1 MRFQEQIIVD
11 FNDNVITENIN
22 CDGALAPS
30 GRSRDDALASSGQ
43 SLDLKFCSKCKMAK
57 DIEQFRSICN
67 KNKEFNK
74 LCRRCLN
81 IVEKYKINYSL
92 KPNFVK

>member
-22 CDGALAPS
+22 CNF
-30 GRSRDDALASSGQ
+30 
-43 SLDLKFCSKCKMAK
+43 KFCGKCKMAK

-81 IVEKYKINYSL
+81 VVEKYKINYSL

>member
-22 CDGALAPS
+22 CN
-30 GRSRDDALASSGQ
+30 
-43 SLDLKFCSKCKMAK
+43 LKFCSKCKMAK

-81 IVEKYKINYSL
+81 VVEKYKINYSL